1 MIRFEKNGNSVTVVE
16 DAAEFKATL
25 NNSIDA
31 AAKLAAGNP
40 YQAIELYTRF
50 NNPGEFAIMISEES
64 FNRIKFGYGYD
75 QNGKSMMIAPILLS
89 NNTVK
94 FLAFIPTDRYPN
106 AGHIIPITV
115 EDGDILSKEPLDDLD
130 KFSDEDEQV
139 LGSFARILNS
149 DDPDKAYRS
158 ELFKLANLLCKN
170 GCSRKEA
177 FRLAK
182 ERLHNFCPDNEP
194 KSEPRIFEK
203 KPEVKDNMSIDAL
216 RDELTQDFKRCAQ
229 LITDINEIED
239 SIKTKLNQLCASRPQ
254 RSKSEKQVDPTPPSM
269 KPGNVLLNTFIQA
282 FEEVFGV
289 PLF

>member
-50 NNPGEFAIMISEES
+50 NSPGEFAILISEES
-64 FNRIKFGYGYD
+64 FNRINFGYGYD

-106 AGHIIPITV
+106 SGHIIPITV
-115 EDGDILSKEPLDDLD
+115 EDGDILSKEPLEDKDKLIDDD
-130 KFSDEDEQV
+130 KQV
-139 LGSFARILNS
+139 LDSFTSILNS
-149 DDPDKAYRS
+149 DDPDKTYRR
-158 ELFKLANLLCKN
+158 ELFTLANKILKDL
-170 GCSRKEA
+170 GVDRKEA

-182 ERLHNFCPDNEP
+182 LQLNQYSNHKFEEPMVKVFKKIPDEC
-194 KSEPRIFEK
+194 KVGDCTKLEK
-203 KPEVKDNMSIDAL
+203 
-216 RDELTQDFKRCAQ
+216 ELENDDQLSPLAKDFKQ
-229 LITDINEIED
+229 LAEVLM
-239 SIKTKLNQLCASRPQ
+239 KLDAVESNIMGELKKMPNR
-254 RSKSEKQVDPTPPSM
+254 EKPVNPTPPS
-269 KPGNVLLNTFIQA
+269 LNPLAVILA
-282 FEEVFGV
+282 LIGV
-289 PLF
+289 ILSEDE

>member
-16 DAAEFKATL
+16 DAAEFKAIL

-50 NNPGEFAIMISEES
+50 NSPGEFAIMISEES

-115 EDGDILSKEPLDDLD
+115 EDGDILSKEPLEDKG
-130 KFSDEDEQV
+130 KFSDENEQL

-149 DDPDKAYRS
+149 DDPDKTYRR
-158 ELFKLANLLCKN
+158 ELFTLANKILKDL
-170 GCSRKEA
+170 GVDRKEA

-182 ERLHNFCPDNEP
+182 LQLNQYSNHKFEEPMVKVFKKIPDEC
-194 KSEPRIFEK
+194 KVGDWTKLEK
-203 KPEVKDNMSIDAL
+203 
-216 RDELTQDFKRCAQ
+216 ELENDDQLSPLAKDFKQ
-229 LITDINEIED
+229 LAEVLM
-239 SIKTKLNQLCASRPQ
+239 KLDAVESNIMGELKKMPKR
-254 RSKSEKQVDPTPPSM
+254 EKHVNPTPPSLN
-269 KPGNVLLNTFIQA
+269 PLNVILALVGAILS
-282 FEEVFGV
+282 EDE
-289 PLF
+289 